1 MTNETY
7 DRARLKE
14 AFDRL
19 ETMVFRYER
28 LHGETEMG
36 EKLSDFW
43 DSIPST

>member
-7 DRARLKE
+7 DQDRIKE
-14 AFDRL
+14 AFERL
-19 ETMVFRYER
+19 EGLVFRYER

-36 EKLSDFW
+36 PKLSDFW